1 MFYKVIRF
9 LVGIWVR
16 IWFRYRIEDRPDPL
30 PDQRIILAA
39 THTSAIDII
48 ALAVAWPRQ
57 VHFIAKKEIGRK
69 RFFHWAALKLG
80 VIFIDRQ
87 ANDLESMRKSLAIL
101 NEERCLG
108 IFPEGTRT
116 HNVDPKNMKVGV
128 AFLAFR
134 AKSDVVPVSIES
146 SFRFRAPLTV
156 RFKPLLSVA
165 RFQEMGSAQG
175 REAMSLALYNQM
187 YDTGFTLDDL
197 HAGGADDH

>member
-16 IWFRYRIEDRPDPL
+16 IWFKYRVEGRPEPL
-30 PDQRIILAA
+30 PNQRIILAA

-57 VHFIAKKEIGRK
+57 VHFIAKKEIGKR

-80 VIFIDRQ
+80 VVFIDRQ

-101 NEERCLG
+101 KEEHCLG

-116 HNVDPKNMKVGV
+116 HNVDPKNMKTGV

-134 AKSDVVPVSIES
+134 GKSDVVPVSIES

-165 RFQEMGSAQG
+165 AFQKMGLAEG
-175 REAMSLALYNQM
+175 RNAMSLTLYNRM
-187 YDTGFTLDDL
+187 YDTNFTTDDL
-197 HAGGADDH
+197 RAGGADDH